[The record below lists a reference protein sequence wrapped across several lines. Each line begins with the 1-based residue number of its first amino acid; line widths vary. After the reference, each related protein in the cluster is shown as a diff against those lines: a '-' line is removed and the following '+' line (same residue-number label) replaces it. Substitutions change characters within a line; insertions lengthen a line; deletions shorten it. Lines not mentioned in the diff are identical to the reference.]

1 MSVQISS
8 QESALTSLAILKVN
22 HDRDRDY
29 ISNFIPFVAQALRD
43 APQDEVSLHEVQAAV
58 LSAFSLNIPQ
68 GALSTILHRAC
79 RNGYVEKSYG
89 IYRRDTEKL
98 ARLDM
103 GAVRADVTRQQA
115 ALLDGLAQ
123 FASAEYEV
131 SWGAQEAEAA
141 LLGYLSTRATA
152 VLTAAVDGRAIDTPP
167 PVDHAGIIV
176 NSFVA
181 KASESD
187 PTAFDFLVTLV
198 KGSMLADVL
207 YLPGAFDGARR
218 KFGGTEFFLDTAV
231 VLRAIGFS
239 TPELAKPAQE
249 LLELLQAQ
257 NVSLRIFE
265 HTRDEIVGAMD
276 HSGRALR
283 PGSQISLAP
292 PAEFL
297 RSHGWRASDV
307 EDFIAKIPKKL
318 SALGIEV
325 VPKPDYV
332 RHLGID
338 EKGLEETLHD
348 ALPGQREEA
357 ARKDVDSLAAIH
369 RLRAGRTCQ
378 QLENCAAV
386 FVTTNGA
393 FVREGTQFFRDHV
406 YGEQGVSPVIHVH
419 DLTTIV
425 WLKSPTAAPDL
436 PRLQVI
442 ADSFAALNP
451 PDELWRRYNDEIA
464 RLRQRGDV
472 TTEEFHVLRYSIE
485 ARRALQ
491 ATTFGDP
498 NVFTEGSV
506 PAILEK
512 ARGEI
517 TSDLRR
523 RLEDEKAAKEQARSA
538 QQEAE
543 TQRSQLQTAV
553 AAREAER
560 EAAVIRRAQKSSAA
574 IAKVALVIS
583 ASIVAFGTFALSDF
597 LLPQEWK
604 DVLPPLEAVSVG
616 VVVLLSVASAV
627 FGTSLS
633 GMARTSERWLTPRIA
648 RLLRSL
654 AS

>member
-1 MSVQISS
+1 MSLHLSS

-29 ISNFIPFVAQALRD
+29 ISNFIPFVAQTLRD
-43 APQDEVSLHEVQAAV
+43 APHDEVSLPDVQASV
-58 LSAFSLNIPQ
+58 MEAFALKIPQ

-79 RNGYVEKSYG
+79 RNGYVEKSHG
-89 IYRRDTEKL
+89 IYRRDAEKL
-98 ARLDM
+98 ANLDI
-103 GAVRADVTRQQA
+103 GAVRADVARQQA
-115 ALLDGLAQ
+115 ALLKGLTE
-123 FASAEYEV
+123 FANANYDV
-131 SWGAQEAEAA
+131 SWGTQEAEAA

-152 VLTAAVDGRAIDTPP
+152 VLTAAVDGRAIDSPR

-181 KASESD
+181 DASESD
-187 PTAFDFLVTLV
+187 PVAFEFLVTLV

-207 YLPGAFDGARR
+207 YLPGAFEGANR
-218 KFGGTEFFLDTAV
+218 KFGGTEFFLDTAF

-239 TPELAKPAQE
+239 TPEWTKPVQE

-257 NVSLRIFE
+257 NVSLRVFE

-276 HSGRALR
+276 YSGRALR
-283 PGSQISLAP
+283 PGSQIPLAP

-297 RSHGWRASDV
+297 RTDGWTTSDV
-307 EDFIAKIPKKL
+307 EDFIAKLPKKF

-332 RHLGID
+332 KRLVID
-338 EKGLEETLHD
+338 EKSLEKTFRE

-369 RLRAGRTCQ
+369 RLRRGAVGQ
-378 QLENCAAV
+378 QLEDCGAV

-393 FVREGTQFFRDHV
+393 LVREGTQFFRDHV
-406 YGEQGVSPVIHVH
+406 YREQGISPVIHAH

-451 PDELWRRYNDEIA
+451 SEELWRRYNDEIA

-491 ATTFGDP
+491 QTTFGDSS
-498 NVFTEGSV
+498 VFTEGSV

-512 ARGEI
+512 ARSEI
-517 TSDLRR
+517 TSDLRQ
-523 RLEDEKAAKEQARSA
+523 RLEDEKAAKEQAKAA

-543 TQRSQLQTAV
+543 AQRAELQEAV
-553 AAREAER
+553 AASDADRE
-560 EAAVIRRAQKSSAA
+560 EAVKRRAKRSAA
-574 IAKVALVIS
+574 TIAKIALIAS
-583 ASIVAFGTFALSDF
+583 ALIVTFGTFALSDF
-597 LLPQEWK
+597 LLPQKWK
-604 DVLPPLEAVSVG
+604 DALPPLEAISVV
-616 VVVLLSVASAV
+616 VVVLLSTASTI
-627 FGTSLS
+627 FGTSLLS
-633 GMARTSERWLTPRIA
+633 LARRWEAWLTPRLA
-648 RLLRSL
+648 SFLRSI